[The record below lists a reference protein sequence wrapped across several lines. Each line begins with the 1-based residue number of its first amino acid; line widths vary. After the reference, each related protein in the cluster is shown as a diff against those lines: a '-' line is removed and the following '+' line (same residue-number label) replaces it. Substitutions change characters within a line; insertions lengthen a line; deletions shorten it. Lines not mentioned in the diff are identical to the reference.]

1 MKKLILFLVIVL
13 PHFNAFAQDFRYGV
27 KGGVNFSDISG
38 KDLDKD
44 SHRYKLGWHLGAMVN
59 IKPTD
64 NTYFSVQPEL
74 IYSRKGYESYSLP
87 FESTSQG
94 TTITA
99 QKGGLVYLNYLDLPV
114 MLNFKTGIIIF
125 EIGPQFSYL
134 VDVRDK
140 SYTRFRSSTGEETF
154 SHAHFSK
161 QGINKFDAGI
171 ATGFRLESSNGVALG
186 LRFNQG
192 FLKLQKSVTD
202 IPVAPNGCNQYF
214 QLFAS
219 YLIPEQ

>member
-13 PHFNAFAQDFRYGV
+13 PQFSAIAQDFRYGV

-38 KDLDKD
+38 NDLDKN
-44 SHRYKLGWHLGAMVN
+44 SHRYKLGWHTGIMVN
-59 IKPTD
+59 IKPIA

-74 IYSRKGYESYSLP
+74 IYSRKGYENYSSP
-87 FESTSQG
+87 FEFTDQG
-94 TTITA
+94 NKLTA
-99 QKGGLVYLNYLDLPV
+99 REGGLVWLNYLDLPI
-114 MLNFKTGIIIF
+114 MLNFKTGFLIF

-134 VDVRDK
+134 VGARDESLTRYTFNDTEVTVPNDRFDK
-140 SYTRFRSSTGEETF
+140 SGV
-154 SHAHFSK
+154 
-161 QGINKFDAGI
+161 NKFDVGI
-171 ATGFRLESSNGVALG
+171 ATGLRLESSNGVALG

-192 FLKLQKSVTD
+192 FIKLQNSVTD
-202 IPVAPNGCNQYF
+202 IPLAPNGCNQYF

>member
-1 MKKLILFLVIVL
+1 MKKLFLFLIAVL
-13 PHFNAFAQDFRYGV
+13 PQLDAFAQDFRYGV
-27 KGGVNFSDISG
+27 KGGVTYSDISG
-38 KDLDKD
+38 KDLEND
-44 SHRYKLGWHLGAMVN
+44 SHRHKIGWHAGIMVN
-59 IKPTD
+59 IKPIA
-64 NTYFSVQPEL
+64 NNYFSVQPEL
-74 IYSRKGYESYSLP
+74 IYSRKGYENYSLP

-99 QKGGLVYLNYLDLPV
+99 QKGGLVYLNYLDLPI
-114 MLNFKTGIIIF
+114 MLNFKTGLIIF

-134 VDVRDK
+134 VDFRDE
-140 SYTRFRSSTGEETF
+140 SFTRFTTKNGEESFVYT
-154 SHAHFSK
+154 HFPK

-192 FLKLQKSVTD
+192 FIKLQKSVTD
-202 IPVAPNGCNQYF
+202 MPVAPNGCNQYF

-219 YLIPEQ
+219 YLIPE